1 MKIEEINSM
10 TNSSYLVVLF
20 CATAGKNGDDLG
32 VDEEQVVLFV
42 YLLYDL
48 PNNKVVAVQ
57 QHYVRP
63 TPSEL
68 SETVITEECR
78 LETGLDEEVIKNAH
92 PLDHALEEFDR
103 FLVSKGVHPDHGGK
117 SFCLATDGP
126 THIRQV
132 LHPECGTKNVNIP
145 QYLYSYFDV
154 RKEFKK
160 FYKADNITGIKTM
173 LDYLGLQEDQSVEYG
188 IRKTQEM
195 AAIIHRLVV
204 DGHVFGEHEYVN
216 ERLEPGICSKSD
228 VVDDEV
234 VVRARGLPWQSSD
247 QDIARFFKGLNIAK
261 GGVAL
266 CLSPQG
272 RRNGEALVRFTD
284 QEMRDLAIRRH
295 KHHIGQRYIEVY
307 KATGKDFL
315 NVAGGSNT
323 EAQAFLS
330 RGGEVIIRMRGLP
343 FTATTQQVLEF
354 FAREP
359 NVSEVLDGEDGILFV
374 HYPDGRSTGD
384 AFVLM
389 GTEEEADKALKKHRD
404 IMGTRYIELFKST
417 TAEVQQVLNR
427 SMDPRNPEPQ
437 ENQVALPPLIAQ
449 LPQAALPYIPQNL
462 ITSGTKRDC
471 IRLRNLPTCSQ
482 VTDIL
487 SFLGEF
493 SQFIVYQGVH
503 MVYSA
508 QGEPS
513 GEAFIQMSSEEAAQL
528 TAINRN
534 RRQII
539 YAGKKRVIEVIQC
552 SGEDMNLVLTH
563 GISSPTLSPVVPL
576 AQQAALP
583 LTHAP
588 LIQRQIISPGATLL
602 SSLQAPASHHFANPF
617 TSALQFS
624 ALPQP
629 IYGSPFQQGLSPL
642 VSAAARPA
650 MYPQI
655 IYWYPTP
662 PVSPQSAQPFYT
674 NTPCNTPS
682 MVVMRGLPFNVS
694 LQDIL
699 NFYQG
704 YPEVTPDSVQVQYTH
719 DGLPSGDVVILFASR
734 GEAERAV
741 TEKNHQ
747 IVGNRIVELFLAV

>member
-1 MKIEEINSM
+1 MKISEINNM

-20 CATAGKNGDDLG
+20 CASAGKNGEELG
-32 VDEEQVVLFV
+32 VDEEQIVLFV

-57 QHYVRP
+57 QHYCRP
-63 TPSEL
+63 TPNEL
-68 SETVITEECR
+68 SETVITEDCKQ
-78 LETGLDEEVIKNAH
+78 ETGLDEDIIKNAQ
-92 PLDHALEEFDR
+92 PLDHVLDEFDR

-126 THIRQV
+126 NHIRQA
-132 LHPECGTKNVNIP
+132 LHPECGNKNITLP
-145 QYLYSYFDV
+145 QYFYSYYDL
-154 RKEFKK
+154 RKEFVKM
-160 FYKADNITGIKTM
+160 YKAENITNIKCM
-173 LDYLGLQEDQSVEYG
+173 LDYLGLQEDQSSEYG
-188 IRKTQEM
+188 IKQCQEM
-195 AAIIHRLVV
+195 ASTIHRLIV
-204 DGHVFGEHEYVN
+204 DGHLFTEPDVVN
-216 ERLEPGICSKSD
+216 ERLEPGICSKTD
-228 VVDDEV
+228 IVDDEV

-272 RRNGEALVRFTD
+272 RRNGEALVRFQD

-359 NVSEVLDGEDGILFV
+359 NVCDVLDGEDGILFV

-389 GTEEEADKALKKHRD
+389 PTEDEADKALKKHRD

-437 ENQVALPPLIAQ
+437 ESQVALPPLIAQ
-449 LPQAALPYIPQNL
+449 LPPQTALPYIPQSL

-471 IRLRNLPTCSQ
+471 IRLRNLPGGSQ

-528 TAINRN
+528 TAINRH

-563 GISSPTLSPVVPL
+563 GITSPTLSPVTPI
-576 AQQAALP
+576 AHQAAVP
-583 LTHAP
+583 TITHSP
-588 LIQRQIISPGATLL
+588 IIQRQIISPGTTALLPSLPGVAT
-602 SSLQAPASHHFANPF
+602 NPLA
-617 TSALQFS
+617 TSFSS
-624 ALPQP
+624 ALPFTHIPQP
-629 IYGSPFQQGLSPL
+629 MYASPFQQGITPI
-642 VSAAARPA
+642 AAAAPRPA
-650 MYPQI
+650 MFPQI
-655 IYWYPTP
+655 IYW
-662 PVSPQSAQPFYT
+662 
-674 NTPCNTPS
+674 
-682 MVVMRGLPFNVS
+682 
-694 LQDIL
+694 
-699 NFYQG
+699 
-704 YPEVTPDSVQVQYTH
+704 
-719 DGLPSGDVVILFASR
+719 
-734 GEAERAV
+734 
-741 TEKNHQ
+741 
-747 IVGNRIVELFLAV
+747 

>member
-1 MKIEEINSM
+1 MKISEVSTM
-10 TNSSYLVVLF
+10 ASSSYLVVLF
-20 CATAGKNGDDLG
+20 CATAGKNGDELG

-42 YLLYDL
+42 YLLYDV
-48 PNNKVVAVQ
+48 PNNKVIAVQ

-78 LETGLDEEVIKNAH
+78 LETGLDEEVVKNAH
-92 PLDHALEEFDR
+92 PLDHALDEFDR
-103 FLVSKGVHPDHGGK
+103 FLVSKGVHPEHGGK
-117 SFCLATDGP
+117 SFCLLTDGP

-132 LHPECGTKNVNIP
+132 LHPECSNKNVTIP
-145 QYLYSYFDV
+145 PYFFSYYDI
-154 RKEFKK
+154 RKEFVK
-160 FYKADNITGIKTM
+160 FYKAENIVNIKSM
-173 LDYLGLQEDQSVEYG
+173 LDYLGTQEDQSVDYG
-188 IRKTQEM
+188 IRKCQDL
-195 AAIIHRLVV
+195 AAIIHRLLV
-204 DGHVFGEHEYVN
+204 DGHVFDESEIVN

-272 RRNGEALVRFTD
+272 RRNGEALVRFTN

-343 FTATTQQVLEF
+343 FTATTQQVMEF

-359 NVSEVLDGEDGILFV
+359 TTCEVLDGEEGILFV

-389 GTEEEADKALKKHRD
+389 STEEEADKALKKHRD

-449 LPQAALPYIPQNL
+449 LPPQAALPYIPQNL
-462 ITSGTKRDC
+462 ITSGHKRDC
-471 IRLRNLPTCSQ
+471 IRLRNLPGGSQ

-493 SQFIVYQGVH
+493 SQFILYQGVH

-508 QGEPS
+508 QGEAS
-513 GEAFIQMSSEEAAQL
+513 GEAFIQMSSEEAAQI

-563 GISSPTLSPVVPL
+563 GITSPTLSPVTPI
-576 AQQAALP
+576 AHQAAIP
-583 LTHAP
+583 AISHAS
-588 LIQRQIISPGATLL
+588 LVQRQLISPGTTALL
-602 SSLQAPASHHFANPF
+602 PSLPSHANPLA
-617 TSALQFS
+617 TSAFQMTQF
-624 ALPQP
+624 PQP
-629 IYGSPFQQGLSPL
+629 MYGAPFQQGLSPFMT
-642 VSAAARPA
+642 AGARPG
-650 MYPQI
+650 MFPQI
-655 IYWYPTP
+655 IYWYQ
-662 PVSPQSAQPFYT
+662 SPQLSPTQTLYT
-674 NTPCNTPS
+674 NTPASPP

-699 NFYQG
+699 NFFQG
-704 YPEVTPDSVQVQYTH
+704 FPEVTPESVQVQYTPE
-719 DGLPSGDVVILFASR
+719 GVPSGDVAIVFMSR
-734 GEAERAV
+734 AEAERAV
-741 TEKNHQ
+741 NEKNRQ
-747 IVGNRIVELFLAV
+747 LVGNRIVELFLAS